1 MALWLWETRHLWENC
16 GIFRVWEK
24 EQTSAKSYLHR
35 NPYIRKGS
43 IAACMAY
50 NLNFGGNVL
59 TGSPAI
65 ADRLRRCP
73 QP

>member
-50 NLNFGGNVL
+50 NIQSNN
-59 TGSPAI
+59 S
-65 ADRLRRCP
+65 
-73 QP
+73 